1 MISKVFLLARKD
13 ILTTDY
19 FSPTSLEKI
28 ESHPLV
34 PLAIV
39 CILFG
44 LLFLVIHVALMVTV
58 NNGSR
63 GFAIFWVFATAV
75 YLIGCLPGTHE
86 YLVGN
91 SEQEGADFGLEII
104 WSVT

>member
-19 FSPTSLEKI
+19 FTPTSLAKI

-44 LLFLVIHVALMVTV
+44 LLFLVIHVAFMVTV

-75 YLIGCLPGTHE
+75 YLIGCLPGTYE
-86 YLVGN
+86 YLVGILSRKGRILVLN
-91 SEQEGADFGLEII
+91 I